1 MIVEII
7 NVDVYQTSVCI
18 CVGLDIKGLDELKEE
33 NSNKFDDE
41 IYKQM
46 KDDICN
52 VNRCDG
58 FASTMKDGS
67 YLMYIRE
74 GHETDYRVVMHEL
87 FHITNKILFDRNIYY
102 EESAEA
108 WAYLIGYLAESY
120 FNIINKI

>member
-7 NVDVYQTSVCI
+7 NIDVYQTSVCI

-33 NSNKFDDE
+33 NPNKFDDD

-46 KDDICN
+46 KDDILDIN
-52 VNRCDG
+52 SCDG

-67 YLMYIRE
+67 YFMYIRE
-74 GHETDYRVVMHEL
+74 GHDVDYRVVIHEL
-87 FHITNKILFDRNIYY
+87 FHITNKILFDRGVYY

-120 FNIINKI
+120 FNIINK

>member
-1 MIVEII
+1 MKVEVI

-18 CVGLDIKGLDELKEE
+18 CVGLDVEGLDKLKEE
-33 NSNKFDDE
+33 NPDKFNDE

-46 KDDICN
+46 KDDISN
-52 VNRCDG
+52 VDSCDG
-58 FASTMKDGS
+58 FADTMKDGS

-74 GHETDYRVVMHEL
+74 GYENNYRVVIHEL
-87 FHITNKILFDRNIYY
+87 FHITNKILFDRNVYY

-120 FNIINKI
+120 FNIINT